1 MDNSYNF
8 FLNAKNVDVTGMEG
22 KGSKKGKACKNVGC
36 GEGDIN
42 IQPKKKFRVQNI
54 RNFEEIG

>member
-1 MDNSYNF
+1 M
-8 FLNAKNVDVTGMEG
+8 LPAWKRKG
-22 KGSKKGKACKNVGC
+22 KVKKGKACKNVGC

-42 IQPKKKFRVQNI
+42 IQPKTKFRVQNI